1 MVFVDTNYFLRF
13 ILKDNTEQYE
23 IAKNLFRKADD
34 NKNLLFTST
43 IVIFEISFVLE
54 KLYKLPK
61 AEIISVLKKII
72 NLQYLYIEEKER
84 LVKTVDLYSEN
95 KISFEDSY
103 SLTYSKDH
111 QCHSFHTFDQK
122 LHSVFKKYS

>member
-72 NLQYLYIEEKER
+72 NLQYLYLEEKDR
-84 LVKTVDLYSEN
+84 LVKTINLYSEN
-95 KISFEDSY
+95 NISFEDSY
-103 SLTYSKDH
+103 NLAYSQEHKCDN
-111 QCHSFHTFDQK
+111 FHTFDQK